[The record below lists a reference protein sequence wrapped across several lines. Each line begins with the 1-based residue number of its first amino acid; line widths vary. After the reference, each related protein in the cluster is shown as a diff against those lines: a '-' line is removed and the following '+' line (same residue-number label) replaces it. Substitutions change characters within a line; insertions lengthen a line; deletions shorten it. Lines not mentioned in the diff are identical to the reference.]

1 MKTENTKTVA
11 TINYEAVKKAL
22 ALTNDFALVNDI
34 EEQANKEKDAKYVN
48 YVSIHCIVNNK
59 IDNRK
64 VFCIYL
70 NKNSVTIH
78 CAKRFEKHCN
88 KEYKLNSKKTE
99 YTKQVAL
106 TDLKKEVDALL
117 KLEIA
122 SMKKTTTVTEKKAT
136 EKKAN

>member
-11 TINYEAVKKAL
+11 TIDYSAIKKAL
-22 ALTNDFALVNDI
+22 ALTSDFALVNDI
-34 EEQANKEKDAKYVN
+34 DEQAKNDKYVN

-70 NKNSVTIH
+70 NKSTVTIH
-78 CAKRFEKHCN
+78 CAKRFEKHCS
-88 KEYKLNSKKTE
+88 KDYKLNSKKTE
-99 YTKQVAL
+99 YTKQVVL
-106 TDLKKEVDALL
+106 IDLKKEVDALL
-117 KLEIA
+117 KIEVA
-122 SMKKTTTVTEKKAT
+122 NMKKTTTVTEKKAT